1 MEIDLGHISLLI
13 GFLLILVGFWGVLTQ
28 KNIIKIIVGFSI
40 LNTGINLVMVSL
52 GYIKGKTAP
61 IIDNSKKITDF
72 EIGNHDVS
80 ASVVDPVPQ
89 ALVLTAIVIGFGI
102 TALMLAYAMKMY
114 NAKKTLEI
122 NKFNDLK
129 W

>member
-1 MEIDLGHISLLI
+1 MMNIDLGHISLLI
-13 GFLLILVGFWGVLTQ
+13 GFLLIIVGFWGVLTQ

-40 LNTGINLVMVSL
+40 LNTGINILIVSL
-52 GYIKGKTAP
+52 GYVKGKTAP
-61 IIDNSKKITDF
+61 IIDAAVSQ
-72 EIGNHDVS
+72 GVNHNVVS
-80 ASVVDPVPQ
+80 AVVDPVPQ

-102 TALMLAYAMKMY
+102 TALMLAYAMKLY
-114 NAKKTLEI
+114 SAKKTLEI

>member
-1 MEIDLGHISLLI
+1 MEYMDLGHISLLI

-28 KNIIKIIVGFSI
+28 KNIIKIIVGFTI
-40 LNTGINLVMVSL
+40 LNTGINILMVSL
-52 GYIKGKTAP
+52 GYVKGKTAP
-61 IIDNSKKITDF
+61 IIDNAVAQTGS
-72 EIGNHDVS
+72 HDVS

-89 ALVLTAIVIGFGI
+89 ALVLTAIVIGFGV
-102 TALMLAYAMKMY
+102 TALMLAYAMKLY
-114 NAKKTLEI
+114 KAKKTLEI

>member
-1 MEIDLGHISLLI
+1 MENFDLGHISLLI

-28 KNIIKIIVGFSI
+28 KNIIKIVVGFTI
-40 LNTGINLVMVSL
+40 LNTGINILMVSL
-52 GYIKGKTAP
+52 GYVKGKTAP
-61 IIDNSKKITDF
+61 IINGAVAQT
-72 EIGNHDVS
+72 GNHDVS

-89 ALVLTAIVIGFGI
+89 ALVLTAIVIGFGV
-102 TALMLAYAMKMY
+102 TALMLAYAMKLY

>member
-1 MEIDLGHISLLI
+1 MENFDLGHISLLI

-28 KNIIKIIVGFSI
+28 KNIIKIIVGFTI
-40 LNTGINLVMVSL
+40 LNTGINILMVSL
-52 GYIKGKTAP
+52 GYVRGKTAP
-61 IIDNSKKITDF
+61 IIDNAVTQV
-72 EIGNHDVS
+72 GNHDVS

-89 ALVLTAIVIGFGI
+89 ALVLTAIVIGFGV
-102 TALMLAYAMKMY
+102 TALMLAYAMKLY

>member
-1 MEIDLGHISLLI
+1 MEYMDLGHISLLI

-28 KNIIKIIVGFSI
+28 KNIIKIIVGFTI
-40 LNTGINLVMVSL
+40 LNTGINILMVSL
-52 GYIKGKTAP
+52 GYVKGKTAP
-61 IIDNSKKITDF
+61 IIDGAVAQT
-72 EIGNHDVS
+72 GNHDVS

-89 ALVLTAIVIGFGI
+89 ALVLTAIVIGFGV
-102 TALMLAYAMKMY
+102 TALMLAYAMKLY

>member
-1 MEIDLGHISLLI
+1 MENLDLGHVSLLI

-28 KNIIKIIVGFSI
+28 KNIIKIIVGFTI
-40 LNTGINLVMVSL
+40 LNTGINILMVSL
-52 GYIKGKTAP
+52 GYIRNKTAP
-61 IIDNSKKITDF
+61 IIDSAVAQT
-72 EIGNHDVS
+72 GNHDAS
-80 ASVVDPVPQ
+80 ASIVDPVPQ

>member
-1 MEIDLGHISLLI
+1 MEYMDLGHISLLI

-40 LNTGINLVMVSL
+40 LNTGINILIVSL
-52 GYIKGKTAP
+52 GYVKGKTAP
-61 IIDNSKKITDF
+61 IIDNAVAQT
-72 EIGNHDVS
+72 GNHDVS

-89 ALVLTAIVIGFGI
+89 ALVLTAIVIGFGV
-102 TALMLAYAMKMY
+102 TALMLAYAMKLY
-114 NAKKTLEI
+114 KAKKTLEI

>member
-1 MEIDLGHISLLI
+1 MNNIDLGHIGLLI

-40 LNTGINLVMVSL
+40 LNTGINILIVSL
-52 GYIKGKTAP
+52 GYVKGKTAP
-61 IIDNSKKITDF
+61 IIDAAVAQA
-72 EIGNHDVS
+72 GNHDVS
-80 ASVVDPVPQ
+80 NAIVDPVPQ

-102 TALMLAYAMKMY
+102 TALMLAYAMKLF

>member
-1 MEIDLGHISLLI
+1 MEYMDLGHISLII

-40 LNTGINLVMVSL
+40 LNTGINILIVSL
-52 GYIKGKTAP
+52 GYVKGKTAP
-61 IIDNSKKITDF
+61 IIDNAVAQT
-72 EIGNHDVS
+72 GYHDVS

-89 ALVLTAIVIGFGI
+89 ALVLTAIVIGFGV
-102 TALMLAYAMKMY
+102 TALMLAYAMKLY
-114 NAKKTLEI
+114 KAKKTLEI

>member
-1 MEIDLGHISLLI
+1 MEYIDLGHISLLI

-40 LNTGINLVMVSL
+40 LNTGINILIVSL
-52 GYIKGKTAP
+52 GYVKGKTAP
-61 IIDNSKKITDF
+61 IIDNAVAQT
-72 EIGNHDVS
+72 GYHDVS

-89 ALVLTAIVIGFGI
+89 ALVLTAIVIGFGV
-102 TALMLAYAMKMY
+102 TALMLAYAMKLY
-114 NAKKTLEI
+114 KAKKTLEI